1 MHKRIIKRVS
11 LVVGAVFV
19 TGALTGT
26 ALAVLG
32 SAGGSQVRVDTRT
45 ETVANVSGVAAFSDL
60 PGAAVTV
67 SVPAG
72 QSRLFSAGFSAE
84 SQCSGPG
91 SGYCSVRIIATNV
104 ATGGLVELNPA
115 AGLDYAFDSDEAGS
129 GQDLWEGHAMDRS
142 IRLPGGT
149 YRIRVQR
156 RVNVPGVTFRLDDWH
171 LAVTQNL

>member
-11 LVVGAVFV
+11 LVVGALFV
-19 TGALTGT
+19 TGALTGSAF
-26 ALAVLG
+26 ALLG
-32 SAGGSQVRVDTRT
+32 GAGGSQVRIDTRT
-45 ETVANVSGVAAFSDL
+45 ETAANVSNVAAYGDL

-72 QSRLFSAGFSAE
+72 QSRLISAAFTAE
-84 SQCSGPG
+84 SQCSGNG

-104 ATGGLVELNPA
+104 ATGGTVELNPA
-115 AGLDYAFDSDEAGS
+115 SGLDYAFDSDQGGS
-129 GQDLWEGHAMDRS
+129 AQDLWEGHAMDRS

-156 RVNVPGVTFRLDDWH
+156 RVTVNTVTFRLDDWH